1 MLARTRRTVKFLSN
15 TCCELA
21 CCSVTNGSD
30 SFETP
35 RTAAPQAPRSSTIF
49 QTLLKFLSIPGCY
62 LTISSSA
69 APFSFCLQSF
79 PASRSFPMSRL
90 PASGGQSIWV
100 SASVL
105 SVNIQGWFP
114 LGLTDFKCLVVLL
127 LSPVWLFETPRT
139 AVVSQ
144 APLSMEP
151 GFSRLENWEW
161 DGISFP
167 RRSSRP
173 RNGIHVSRIGG
184 RILCHQVSPS
194 S

>member
-30 SFETP
+30 SLETP
-35 RTAAPQAPRSSTIF
+35 RTAALQAPRSSTIF

-62 LTISSSA
+62 LTISYSV

-90 PASGGQSIWV
+90 PASGGQSIGV

-114 LGLTDFKCLVVLL
+114 LGLTDFKCLVLS

-139 AVVSQ
+139 VVRQ

-151 GFSRLENWEW
+151 GLSRLENWEW
-161 DGISFP
+161 VAISFL

-173 RNGIHVSRIGG
+173 RNGTHVSRIGG

>member
-35 RTAAPQAPRSSTIF
+35 RTAALQAPRSSTIF

-62 LTISSSA
+62 LTISYSV

-90 PASGGQSIWV
+90 PASGGQSIGV

-114 LGLTDFKCLVVLL
+114 LGLTGLISLQ
-127 LSPVWLFETPRT
+127 TPRSLLQHHDSN
-139 AVVSQ
+139 ALIVYCSAFFMVQ
-144 APLSMEP
+144 L
-151 GFSRLENWEW
+151 
-161 DGISFP
+161 
-167 RRSSRP
+167 SRP
-173 RNGIHVSRIGG
+173 YMTTGKTIALTIQTFICQSDI
-184 RILCHQVSPS
+184 SAF
-194 S
+194 